1 MKKGSTF
8 TGRWRISMQTISFV
22 IIGQIKKSW
31 IKVLEHPLLHMIM
44 LTTPILSPLQLSV
57 IYRRVVTNVIQI
69 STPSEKLCTFTV
81 NYSLYNGHNDGK
93 YEIQISWHHWPK
105 IVHLAEN

>member
-57 IYRRVVTNVIQI
+57 IYHRYKCYTNINTIGKVMHIYSQ
-69 STPSEKLCTFTV
+69 LFT
-81 NYSLYNGHNDGK
+81 
-93 YEIQISWHHWPK
+93 I
-105 IVHLAEN
+105 